1 MASTGAE
8 AFLNL
13 HEIVKAARARTG
25 RGIWESSVGA
35 ASPSEIDESFVTPAP
50 PVTGPSV
57 FGAFLLPSLDE
68 HVY

>member
-25 RGIWESSVGA
+25 RDIWDNSVGA
-35 ASPSEIDESFVTPAP
+35 ASLAEIDGSFVSPAP
-50 PVTGPSV
+50 PVTGPSASS
-57 FGAFLLPSLDE
+57 AFPPPKLAAQ
-68 HVY
+68 VY